1 MNESIQLPGN
11 TLARY
16 LKAAARQ
23 RYLME
28 PWRNDK
34 RFVAQ
39 GGTVFHAVDTD
50 IVVLYTNPSETSVA
64 TQRRREGY
72 AQIFPDDEKP
82 VSIALGRTL
91 ADFVFQALGAEGRP
105 LFVIPPLEQ
114 EIRTVFASVKRK
126 SVEEQ
131 QHAYRELEKL
141 RGLVTKLKTINDP
154 DRVAEEMLHN
164 APKLACFLAG
174 ETGPSAEHRRF
185 LKLLAGKRLLPLDVA
200 VESGFFQDE
209 MIRRAMEPVT
219 DFGDRV
225 ALHDLREAWLD
236 RLRKRKSSSRDLVYV
251 FDDAQVLARLEWING
266 RLDKKSRMVLITG
279 DQAMFEAASF
289 VPEGEEA
296 SFAELYLRHPKCYL
310 AEPWVLSPEKAE
322 DTERAKEAETEFFN
336 WLETFLSNLRL
347 ENDSYAAALR
357 DLIALKESDVEA
369 LLMCGQGDRDSIM
382 REFQSRWRGYARSV
396 MLDHGTPPSAE
407 YLENEAARKLWEDL
421 RDSFA
426 RAADQLESKVQETW
440 KDFFDLSTA
449 TGYEMLFL
457 RQTERGE
464 RQVRARNSPPLDFD
478 RLKEAR
484 AFIKTIMASYD
495 AGRLENYRAEI
506 EKLREEDATGY
517 TYYLAFAV
525 LFATEGVWGVSV
537 IMADRALDI
546 AKDCGEKR
554 ISGREASYLLAVALR
569 HVSTNVGDLK
579 PVSYLLDQANE
590 CLKKDKQ
597 GCSGLKV
604 SAIRFDAERVALA
617 LTYHFFQRFQGEI
630 LPAEVLPLV
639 SVEEKAR
646 QLLACLDR
654 EEKPDIRHIV
664 ERNLLTNLFM
674 SVFLRLGNLVGN
686 ETDDRE
692 ALRSYFEQFRVN
704 LSENGEVIRK
714 TFLVKSVYLVAAWW
728 MTEEKRQKKACLRE
742 IQLFLNEDNIQANK
756 VMPYDIPRFRF
767 LRQLIEPP
775 KPAPVPGQR

>member
-1 MNESIQLPGN
+1 MNEPAQLPGN

-28 PWRNDK
+28 PWRDDK
-34 RFVAQ
+34 RFAAQ
-39 GGTVFHAVDTD
+39 GGTVFHAVDVD
-50 IVVLYTNPSETSVA
+50 IVKLYTNPSDMSVA
-64 TQRRREGY
+64 TQQQRREGY
-72 AQIFPDDEKP
+72 AQIFPDDEKL

-91 ADFVFQALGAEGRP
+91 ADFVFHALGAEGRP
-105 LFVIPPLEQ
+105 MFVISPLEQ
-114 EIRTVFASVKRK
+114 EIRSVFASVKRK
-126 SVEEQ
+126 SEAEQ

-141 RGLVTKLKTINDP
+141 RGFVNRLKNINDP
-154 DRVAEEMLHN
+154 DRVAEEMLRH

-174 ETGPSAEHRRF
+174 ETGPSAEYRRF
-185 LKLLAGKRLLPLDVA
+185 LGLLAGKRLMPLDVA

-209 MIRRAMEPVT
+209 MTRRAMAPIT
-219 DFGDRV
+219 DFSDRV
-225 ALHDLREAWLD
+225 ALHDLREAWFD
-236 RLRKRKSSSRDLVYV
+236 RLRKKKSTSTNLV
-251 FDDAQVLARLEWING
+251 FDDAQALARLEWING
-266 RLDKKSRMVLITG
+266 RLDEKSRMVMITG
-279 DQAMFEAASF
+279 DHAMFEAASY

-296 SFAELYLRHPKCYL
+296 SFADLYLRHPKCYL

-322 DTERAKEAETEFFN
+322 STERAKEAETEFFN

-347 ENDSYAAALR
+347 ENDSYAAALQ
-357 DLIALKESDVEA
+357 DLISLKESDVEA

-396 MLDHGTPPSAE
+396 MLDHGTPSSAE
-407 YLENEAARKLWEDL
+407 YLEKDAAQLLWNNL
-421 RDSFA
+421 KDSFA

-464 RQVRARNSPPLDFD
+464 RQMRARNSPPLDFD
-478 RLKEAR
+478 RLKKAR
-484 AFIKTIMASYD
+484 AFIKKIMASYE

-506 EKLREEDATGY
+506 EKLREEDPSGY

-525 LFATEGVWGVSV
+525 LFATEGVWGVAA
-537 IMADRALDI
+537 IMADRAMDI

-569 HVSTNVGDLK
+569 HVSTNVNEL
-579 PVSYLLDQANE
+579 PSVSYLLDRADE

-617 LTYHFFQRFQGEI
+617 LTYHLFQRFQGEA
-630 LPAEVLPLV
+630 LPEDVLPLV

-646 QLLACLDR
+646 QLLAVLDR
-654 EEKPDIRHIV
+654 EKKPDIRHIV

-674 SVFLRLGNLVGN
+674 SVFLRLVNLAGS

-692 ALRSYFEQFRVN
+692 VLRPYFEQFYDN
-704 LSENGEVIRK
+704 LTGNGEVIKK

-728 MTEEKRQKKACLRE
+728 MAEEKQQKKTCLRE
-742 IQLFLNEDNIQANK
+742 MLLLLNEDGIHANK

-767 LRQLIEPP
+767 LRQLIEQP
-775 KPAPVPGQR
+775 KPAPVSGQR